1 MLEGWILSA
10 RGVETNARRVDTV
23 PEGWIL
29 SVRGVDVSEGWILHK
44 CQRGGYY
51 SSVRGVD
58 TTQVSEGWILLKCQ
72 RGGY

>member
-1 MLEGWILSA
+1 MS
-10 RGVETNARRVDTV
+10 
-23 PEGWIL
+23 EGWIL
-29 SVRGVDVSEGWILHK
+29 SVRGWILSVRVVDTK

-58 TTQVSEGWILLKCQ
+58 TTQVSEGWILSVRGVDTKYQ